1 MLAKETKDPF
11 DNEEWLFEIKWDG
24 YRAIA
29 EVKNDNVK
37 LYSRNGITFERSY
50 PVIINELKKIDHEAV
65 IDGEIVVLNDEGQP
79 DFQLLQDYESNTHRP
94 LQYYAFDLLSL
105 NGNDTC
111 DLPLLER
118 KELLE
123 RIIIKSEVIKYS
135 DHILEKGISFFEA
148 AKQKNLE
155 GVMAKRSNSQYY
167 TGKRTS
173 DWLKIKHNKTQEAII
188 AGYTDQAGGRKYFG
202 GLVL

>member
-11 DNEEWLFEIKWDG
+11 DSKDWLFEIKWDG

-29 EVKNDNVK
+29 EIKNDEVK
-37 LYSRNGITFERSY
+37 LYSRNGITFEKSY
-50 PVIINELKKIDHEAV
+50 PVIVNELKKIDHEAV

-105 NGNDTC
+105 DSNDTC

-123 RIIIKSEVIKYS
+123 KIIIKSEVIKYS
-135 DHILEKGISFFEA
+135 DHFFEKGISFFEA
-148 AKQKNLE
+148 AKQKKF
-155 GVMAKRSNSQYY
+155 GRSN
-167 TGKRTS
+167 GK
-173 DWLKIKHNKTQEAII
+173 KE
-188 AGYTDQAGGRKYFG
+188 
-202 GLVL
+202 